1 MKPLLIIVLFLSA
14 FQLSAQN
21 NYYTQGKSNRVAAEW
36 EPALGTMIVWPLSI
50 PYKLVV
56 ELANDNHLYTLVQ
69 NDSTKAIALKWYTAW
84 GIDPSKNTFIY
95 APAGI
100 DSWWTRDWGPSA
112 VFTPDKKM
120 ELGDGKYTYS
130 TPVSDIGC
138 DDSLEFIYMNADKKI
153 IKTETDDSASVY
165 VGAAL
170 HTEVLDLPFAN
181 TGGNVLT
188 DGLGSAFSTCILLQE
203 NKFRGLSVDQF
214 FQLNKNLLGLNNYHI
229 ISNFEKRSIQHID
242 CFMKVLDEE
251 RILVAEPPSDH
262 PEYAIYQNI
271 VDNELAKLKTPY
283 GRPYEIIRIKTDR
296 YSKDRLAA
304 YTNSLILN
312 QTIYVPLF
320 QISQDSLALE
330 RWREV
335 MPGYTVKGF
344 YFLLAHEPLVD
355 ANVKDH
361 YKIYGWNSGDAL
373 HCRTRAVWDP
383 QMIFITTKRIKNI
396 VDSKH
401 KNHVYSTIIDYSG
414 KGLDLKKTMLF
425 WRVSGQKG
433 WNQIALKQTDAVDH
447 FSVEIPFHKSG
458 CTIEYYI
465 SAVSKSGQKETAPRT
480 APGGLFNFFIQ

>member
-1 MKPLLIIVLFLSA
+1 V
-14 FQLSAQN
+14 
-21 NYYTQGKSNRVAAEW
+21 
-36 EPALGTMIVWPLSI
+36 
-50 PYKLVV
+50 
-56 ELANDNHLYTLVQ
+56 
-69 NDSTKAIALKWYTAW
+69 
-84 GIDPSKNTFIY
+84 
-95 APAGI
+95 
-100 DSWWTRDWGPSA
+100 
-112 VFTPDKKM
+112 
-120 ELGDGKYTYS
+120 
-130 TPVSDIGC
+130 
-138 DDSLEFIYMNADKKI
+138 
-153 IKTETDDSASVY
+153 TE
-165 VGAAL
+165 
-170 HTEVLDLPFAN
+170 
-181 TGGNVLT
+181 
-188 DGLGSAFSTCILLQE
+188 
-203 NKFRGLSVDQF
+203 QF

-251 RILVAEPPSDH
+251 RILVSEPPADH

-283 GRPYEIIRIKTDR
+283 DRPYEIIRIKTDR

-312 QTIYVPLF
+312 RTIYVPLY
-320 QISQDSLALE
+320 QISQDSIALE
-330 RWREV
+330 RWQEV
-335 MPGYTVKGF
+335 MPGYKVKGF
-344 YFLLAHEPLVD
+344 YFQLANEPLVD
-355 ANVKDH
+355 ENVKDH
-361 YKIYGWNSGDAL
+361 YKLYGWNSGDAL

-383 QMIFITTKRIKNI
+383 QMIFITTKRIEKI

-401 KNHVYSTIIDYSG
+401 KNQVYATIIDYSG

-465 SAVSKSGQKETAPRT
+465 SAVSKSGQNETAPRT